1 MSIEALSVTN
11 VRWLPLAC
19 VLLAVGSGAAGGVFF
34 AFSTFVMP
42 ALARL
47 PSVQGVAAM
56 NAISVTAV
64 TPLFMLLL
72 FGVAV
77 GCLAVLPL
85 GWKALPTLPAL
96 CVVAGALVYLLAVI
110 GVTMVMNVPL
120 NNALAAFDASRQS
133 VDAVWPAYLRDWG
146 FWNHVRTVGG
156 LSSALLFALAL
167 ARLK

>member
-19 VLLAVGSGAAGGVFF
+19 VLLAVGAGAAGGVFF

-47 PSVQGVAAM
+47 PSVQGVGAM
-56 NAISVTAV
+56 NAISVAAV

-72 FGVAV
+72 FGVGI
-77 GCLAVLPL
+77 GCLAVLPMA
-85 GWKALPTLPAL
+85 WKALPAFPAL
-96 CVVAGALVYLLAVI
+96 CVVAGSLAYVVAVI
-110 GVTMVMNVPL
+110 GVTMAVNVPL
-120 NNALAAFDASRQS
+120 NNGLAAFDASRQS
-133 VDAVWPAYLRDWG
+133 ADVIWPAYLRDWG
-146 FWNHVRTVGG
+146 FWNHIRTVGG
-156 LSSALLFALAL
+156 LTSAFLFALAL